1 MVFVDH
7 SGGVIGRGAV
17 DEEGAVYAAVL
28 YRQVF
33 NSVCLIHELQAQCFR
48 EGKDHGFW
56 FAAVFGDAG
65 CAEFV
70 EAC

>member
-1 MVFVDH
+1 MIVDH

-33 NSVCLIHELQAQCFR
+33 NSVCLIHEL
-48 EGKDHGFW
+48 
-56 FAAVFGDAG
+56 
-65 CAEFV
+65 
-70 EAC
+70 